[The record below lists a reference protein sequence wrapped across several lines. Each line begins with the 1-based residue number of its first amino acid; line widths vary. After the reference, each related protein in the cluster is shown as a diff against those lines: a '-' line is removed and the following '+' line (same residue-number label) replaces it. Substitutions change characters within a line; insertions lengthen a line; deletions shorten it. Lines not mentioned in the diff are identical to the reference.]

1 MFPSHVLAVHA
12 EPLVSGRRV
21 AFLAPNDPSL
31 VELLFDRGAR
41 AVHVYDPSLPPSEPA
56 KSDGEGLV
64 LAPLR
69 ALDLG
74 LREGVFDLVL
84 APDLALLGDPASV
97 LTQVRRLVGARGVA
111 LIGCRN
117 EAGGAPWLPAPE
129 AHVPAPGYRAFYD
142 LCAEQFADVRM
153 LGVAPFA
160 AYAVAELGPD
170 QEPAVAFDT
179 SLTDAPEAPEWFVAV
194 VAQHG
199 GASVLEAFDLVQF
212 PRAELAQV
220 DVDRSQVEQLEARLL
235 VSDQKRSEAEARA
248 GEAGLRAEREHA
260 ELASALDDVRRLRDK
275 LAKLPR
281 EVEEERGAKRRLEAE
296 LAKVK
301 PELAELRELRLTLE
315 AELIEARTQLA
326 TPGVRGG
333 VPLAEAQRVAEELA
347 HALAEV
353 SELRERFA
361 AQARAESDLRHKL
374 DEKER
379 ELAASLARAK
389 GLEDRLENQLAEDS
403 SRSNVDQETMTVLT
417 QHARAAEALAERLQR
432 ELLHGQKTH
441 EQEVH
446 DLEAALRARGAELR
460 AARAEN
466 DRRERMLHELL
477 AELELAQGP
486 AVPIVA
492 LDASLETAVSTARA
506 ERDQLARDAARR
518 EADLQ
523 SALWRIAELERQVEA
538 EAPVA
543 REVPAGEKATELDA
557 LRQALQQEHER
568 AAHLEQ
574 RLAQGGDGNLRAAL
588 AERDALIAQLSAQLS
603 AQRSSQGVS

>member
-1 MFPSHVLAVHA
+1 M
-12 EPLVSGRRV
+12 

-74 LREGVFDLVL
+74 LREGVFDLVF
-84 APDLALLGDPASV
+84 APDLALLGDPESV
-97 LTQVRRLVGARGVA
+97 LAQVRRLVGARGVA

-117 EAGGAPWLPAPE
+117 EAGGSPWLPAPE
-129 AHVPAPGYRAFYD
+129 ANVPAPSYRAFYD
-142 LCAEQFADVRM
+142 LCALQFADVRM
-153 LGVAPFA
+153 LGVVPFA

-179 SLTDAPEAPEWFVAV
+179 SLTESPEAPEWFVAV

-212 PRAELAQV
+212 PRDELAKTG
-220 DVDRSQVEQLEARLL
+220 VDRSLVEQLEARLL

-275 LAKLPR
+275 LSKLPR

-333 VPLAEAQRVAEELA
+333 VPLAEAQRMAEELA

-361 AQARAESDLRHKL
+361 TQTRAESELRHRL

-379 ELAASLARAK
+379 ELAASLTRAK

-441 EQEVH
+441 EQEVQE
-446 DLEAALRARGAELR
+446 LEAALRARGAELR

-477 AELELAQGP
+477 AELETAQVSVEP
-486 AVPIVA
+486 VA
-492 LDASLETAVSTARA
+492 SALEASLENALVTARA

-523 SALWRIAELERQVEA
+523 SAFWRVAELERQIEA
-538 EAPVA
+538 DAQRVLGPEPA
-543 REVPAGEKATELDA
+543 RDLPNPPADKATELDA

-568 AAHLEQ
+568 AAQLER
-574 RLAQGGDGNLRAAL
+574 RLAQGDDASLRAAL
-588 AERDALIAQLSAQLS
+588 AERDTLIAQLSAQLS
-603 AQRSSQGVS
+603 AQRATSRGVS